1 MIRVTVDEH
10 VSQKSPDLASMVG
23 IVDEVGANNV
33 FIDHT
38 HAFRS
43 IGPETSVIFK
53 EGLGLKG

>member
-1 MIRVTVDEH
+1 MDEH